1 MKEEKK
7 ERKRERERER
17 ERERKREREFWC
29 VIDKIG
35 HFQAKIPEA
44 QSPIPLR

>member
-1 MKEEKK
+1 MEEEKN
-7 ERKRERERER
+7 ERKREREGER
-17 ERERKREREFWC
+17 EREREFWC

>member
-1 MKEEKK
+1 MKKEKK
-7 ERKRERERER
+7 EKKKE
-17 ERERKREREFWC
+17 REREFWC